1 MTHFIHSSFIITLL
15 NLQPLP
21 LVSSS
26 SLFFQ
31 FDFIYFSVDK
41 SLNEVSQTREGLCPT
56 TDSKRLEDKIKYIT
70 RGVIRPLSLQGD
82 LIKTLFLLRFGSLQ
96 TVDHDVFKEPFRGN
110 QLAPRHATQV
120 GVAAARVEAPC
131 CHFQACG
138 KGISFLLTGF
148 CAGEFF
154 LYIHLGVIHNFNHYH
169 YRTNRTRGVGGRETR
184 HSLF

>member
-1 MTHFIHSSFIITLL
+1 MQWRILFIHLL
-15 NLQPLP
+15 SLLSLIYNPCLSYHPL
-21 LVSSS
+21 LY
-26 SLFFQ
+26 FFQ

-70 RGVIRPLSLQGD
+70 RGVIRPLSLQGE

-138 KGISFLLTGF
+138 KGISFYWLGF
-148 CAGEFF
+148 AQENFF
-154 LYIHLGVIHNFNHYH
+154 CIFI
-169 YRTNRTRGVGGRETR
+169 
-184 HSLF
+184 

>member
-1 MTHFIHSSFIITLL
+1 MQWRILFIHLL
-15 NLQPLP
+15 
-21 LVSSS
+21 
-26 SLFFQ
+26 SLLSLIYNPCLSYHHLLYFFQ

-41 SLNEVSQTREGLCPT
+41 SLNEVSQTGEGLCPT

-70 RGVIRPLSLQGD
+70 RGVIRPLSLQGE

-120 GVAAARVEAPC
+120 GVAATRVEAPC

-138 KGISFLLTGF
+138 KGISFYWLGF
-148 CAGEFF
+148 AQENFF
-154 LYIHLGVIHNFNHYH
+154 CIFI
-169 YRTNRTRGVGGRETR
+169 
-184 HSLF
+184 